1 MSLENIRSEC
11 SDVAALLQPYVDGE
25 LADAEQHHV
34 ADHLEDCEA
43 CRAAT
48 SEQMWVRATLRSLE
62 REAAPSGLRA
72 GVLAALDAA
81 DLEDRLEDQLEDH
94 EDAEGLESAAQAE
107 TPAEPVNAPI
117 PIESGRKRRLR
128 DLFRGGMVMVPAA
141 AVAAGLFFVA
151 RGGLEP
157 VQTMPPAGLSAAMG
171 QAPSQSRTPG
181 PTRPEPDDPTA
192 KPGGRKGPALSE
204 LDDIRPQLNFP
215 LQVAPSQPE
224 QRVELVGARL
234 DNAGKPGLGARLR
247 YRVAG
252 DQHVIDR
259 QRPIGGPAPSGAKVV
274 FRGQPY
280 TVSHDT
286 GAPTLHFELGGV
298 AHQLSLEGAS
308 PNPGNID
315 VDSPDFAVLLD
326 MAHHLARDAGARPA
340 AGR

>member
-11 SDVAALLQPYVDGE
+11 SEYAALLQPHVDGE
-25 LADAEQHHV
+25 LADEEQRRV
-34 ADHLEDCEA
+34 SDHLEMCEA

-62 REAAPSGLRA
+62 REPAPSRLRA
-72 GVLAALDAA
+72 GVLAALDEADQADQADAA
-81 DLEDRLEDQLEDH
+81 DPADATAPH
-94 EDAEGLESAAQAE
+94 EDPAAGV
-107 TPAEPVNAPI
+107 PNDAPI
-117 PIESGRKRRLR
+117 PIESARKGRVR
-128 DLFRGGMVMVPAA
+128 DLLRGAVVMVPAA

-157 VQTMPPAGLSAAMG
+157 VQTMPGAGLSAAMG
-171 QAPSQSRTPG
+171 HARAPAEAATGAEPRTVANG
-181 PTRPEPDDPTA
+181 A
-192 KPGGRKGPALSE
+192 AGLSE
-204 LDDIRPQLNFP
+204 LDDLQPQLDFP

-247 YRVAG
+247 YRIAG

-259 QRPIGGPAPSGAKVV
+259 QRPIGGPPPSGAKVV

-298 AHQLSLEGAS
+298 AHQLTLEGA
-308 PNPGNID
+308 NPSAGSLD

-326 MAHHLARDAGARPA
+326 MAHHLARDTSARPA

>member
-25 LADAEQHHV
+25 LADEEQRQV
-34 ADHLEDCEA
+34 ADHLENCEA

-62 REAAPSGLRA
+62 REPAPSGLRA

-81 DLEDRLEDQLEDH
+81 DLEDE
-94 EDAEGLESAAQAE
+94 AEAGTTSEAD
-107 TPAEPVNAPI
+107 NAPI
-117 PIESGRKRRLR
+117 PIESGRKRRVR

-157 VQTMPPAGLSAAMG
+157 VQTLPPAGLSAAMG
-171 QAPSQSRTPG
+171 QARTTPSAPAADTVV
-181 PTRPEPDDPTA
+181 DKTA
-192 KPGGRKGPALSE
+192 GLTQ
-204 LDDIRPQLNFP
+204 LDDIRPQLDFP
-215 LQVAPSQPE
+215 LQVAPSQ

-298 AHQLSLEGAS
+298 AHQLSLEGATAS
-308 PNPGNID
+308 SGGID

>member
-11 SDVAALLQPYVDGE
+11 SDVAALLQPHVDGE
-25 LADAEQHHV
+25 LADAEQRQV
-34 ADHLEDCEA
+34 ADHLESCEA

-62 REAAPSGLRA
+62 REPAPSGLRA
-72 GVLAALDAA
+72 GVLAALEAV
-81 DLEDRLEDQLEDH
+81 DLENE
-94 EDAEGLESAAQAE
+94 AAVD
-107 TPAEPVNAPI
+107 TTFEPDNAPI
-117 PIESGRKRRLR
+117 PIESGRKRRVR

-157 VQTMPPAGLSAAMG
+157 VQTLPPTGLSAAMG
-171 QAPSQSRTPG
+171 QARADSA
-181 PTRPEPDDPTA
+181 EPAKAGDPIA
-192 KPGGRKGPALSE
+192 SKEEADGLSE
-204 LDDIRPQLNFP
+204 LDDIRPQLDFP
-215 LQVAPSQPE
+215 LQVAPSQ

-234 DNAGKPGLGARLR
+234 DNAGKPGVGARLR

-298 AHQLSLEGAS
+298 AHQLSLEGAAPTS
-308 PNPGNID
+308 GSIN

>member
-11 SDVAALLQPYVDGE
+11 SDVAALLQPHVDGE
-25 LADAEQHHV
+25 LADEEQRQV
-34 ADHLEDCEA
+34 ADHLENCEA

-62 REAAPSGLRA
+62 REPAPSGLRA

-81 DLEDRLEDQLEDH
+81 DAA
-94 EDAEGLESAAQAE
+94 DAVDDVDVENR
-107 TPAEPVNAPI
+107 PAVDTAPEPDNAPI
-117 PIESGRKRRLR
+117 PIESGRKRRVR

-157 VQTMPPAGLSAAMG
+157 VQTLPPTGLSAAMG
-171 QAPSQSRTPG
+171 QARSGSA
-181 PTRPEPDDPTA
+181 EPAKAGDPMVAKGKKTA
-192 KPGGRKGPALSE
+192 GLSE
-204 LDDIRPQLNFP
+204 LDDIRPQLDFP
-215 LQVAPSQPE
+215 LQVAPSQ

-298 AHQLSLEGAS
+298 AHQLSLEGATPTS
-308 PNPGNID
+308 GSID

>member
-11 SDVAALLQPYVDGE
+11 SEFAALLQPHVDGE
-25 LADAEQHHV
+25 LADEEQRRV
-34 ADHLEDCEA
+34 SDHLEACDA

-62 REAAPSGLRA
+62 REPAPSGLRA
-72 GVLAALDAA
+72 GVLSALDAV
-81 DLEDRLEDQLEDH
+81 DRE
-94 EDAEGLESAAQAE
+94 AEAE
-107 TPAEPVNAPI
+107 TESDTVPEPDNAPI
-117 PIESGRKRRLR
+117 PIESRRKRRVR
-128 DLFRGGMVMVPAA
+128 DLFRGAVVMVPAA

-157 VQTMPPAGLSAAMG
+157 VQTLPPAGLSAAMG
-171 QAPSQSRTPG
+171 QARTRSAEPAPPG
-181 PTRPEPDDPTA
+181 DRVA
-192 KPGGRKGPALSE
+192 NNAGLSE
-204 LDDIRPQLNFP
+204 LDDIRPQLDFP
-215 LQVAPSQPE
+215 LQVAPSQ

-234 DNAGKPGLGARLR
+234 DNAGTPSLGARLR

-259 QRPIGGPAPSGAKVV
+259 QRPIGGPAPSGATVV

-280 TVSHDT
+280 TVSDDT

-298 AHQLSLEGAS
+298 HHQLSLEGATPTS
-308 PNPGNID
+308 GSID

-326 MAHHLARDAGARPA
+326 MAQHLARDTGARPT